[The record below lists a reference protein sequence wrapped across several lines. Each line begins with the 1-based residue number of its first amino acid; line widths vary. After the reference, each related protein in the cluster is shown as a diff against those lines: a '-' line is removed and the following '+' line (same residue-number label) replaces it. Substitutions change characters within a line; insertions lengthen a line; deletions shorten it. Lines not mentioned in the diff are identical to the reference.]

1 MEHNK
6 RRGLLLVIS
15 SPSGVGKTSI
25 VTKLLKLDPELV
37 MSTSVTTRTPRPG
50 EIEGQ
55 DYYFVDH
62 PTFQNYVNNG
72 DLLEYAKVYGNYYG
86 TPRQFVLDKIDQGI
100 DIVFDIDWQGT
111 QQLAQTVLRDLV
123 SIFILPPS
131 LQELAQR
138 LRNRG
143 LDTPEV
149 VENRLSQTANEL
161 SHWAEY
167 DYIIINEDLDD
178 SVKQVQTIL
187 NSERLRRIRQPQLVS
202 FVQQLCNT
210 TL

>member
-1 MEHNK
+1 MEKNK

-25 VTKLLKLDPELV
+25 VKELLKLDSQLV
-37 MSTSVTTRTPRPG
+37 VSTSMTTRMPRTG
-50 EIEGQ
+50 EVDSQ

-62 PTFQNYVNNG
+62 LTFENFVNEG
-72 DLLEYAKVYGNYYG
+72 GFLEYAKVYGNYYG
-86 TPRQFVLDKIDQGI
+86 TPRKFVLDTIEQSI

-111 QQLAQTVLRDLV
+111 QQLAQTAAKDLV

-131 LQELAQR
+131 LEELAQR
-138 LRNRG
+138 LKKRG
-143 LDTPEV
+143 LDSKEV
-149 VENRLSQTANEL
+149 IESRLAQTTSEL

-167 DYIIINEDLDD
+167 DYIIINEDLDH
-178 SVKQVQTIL
+178 SVKQIHNIL
-187 NSERLRRIRQPQLVS
+187 NSERLKRIRQPQLS
-202 FVQQLCNT
+202 FFVQELSNT

>member
-1 MEHNK
+1 MEKNK

-25 VTKLLKLDPELV
+25 VRQLLKLNPDLV
-37 MSTSVTTRTPRPG
+37 TSTSVTTRAPRPG
-50 EIEGQ
+50 EIDGQ

-62 PTFQNYVNNG
+62 AAFQHS
-72 DLLEYAKVYGNYYG
+72 LLKGEFLEHAKVYGNYYG
-86 TPRQFVLDKIDQGI
+86 TPRQFVLDKIEAGI

-111 QQLAQTVLRDLV
+111 QQLAQTSSSDLV
-123 SIFILPPS
+123 SIFVLPPS
-131 LQELAQR
+131 VQELATR

-143 LDTPEV
+143 LDAQEV
-149 VENRLSQTANEL
+149 VENRLAQTSSEL

-167 DYIIINEDLDD
+167 DYVLINEDLEHT
-178 SVKQVQTIL
+178 VKQVQNIL
-187 NSERLRRIRQPQLVS
+187 YSERLKRIRQPQLVY

-210 TL
+210 ML

>member
-1 MEHNK
+1 
-6 RRGLLLVIS
+6 
-15 SPSGVGKTSI
+15 
-25 VTKLLKLDPELV
+25 LLKLDSQLV
-37 MSTSVTTRTPRPG
+37 VSTSITTRTPRPG
-50 EIEGQ
+50 EIDGQ

-62 PTFQNYVNNG
+62 PTFENFVNKG
-72 DLLEYAKVYGNYYG
+72 ELLEYAKVYGNYYG
-86 TPRQFVLDKIDQGI
+86 TPRQFVLDKIEQGV

-111 QQLAQTVLRDLV
+111 QQLAQTVSKDLV

-131 LQELAQR
+131 LPELAQR

-143 LDTPEV
+143 LDSQAVIES
-149 VENRLSQTANEL
+149 RLAQTASEL

-167 DYIIINEDLDD
+167 DYIIINEDLER
-178 SVKQVQTIL
+178 SVKQIHTIL
-187 NSERLRRIRQPQLVS
+187 NSERLKRIRQPHLVS